1 MIAFSHAIVAYDLAL
16 LAVYALDF
24 IAVSRRNDAVLAR
37 RPIVVI
43 LVLLCAG
50 TITVANDKLEFAL
63 MGLFLLGAAAF
74 AYANFLA
81 FVKRGVTFS
90 ILSNHTRPPAERI
103 PDAAFI
109 AIDER
114 LQEMRAHEDDLQ
126 AGQAQFRQNFT
137 RAVLRTIVAR
147 QHLDRKPGLD
157 GDDGVQ
163 QPLDGCPL
171 VIDGDEHTQA
181 GRQTHAYQYDSTR
194 KS

>member
-16 LAVYALDF
+16 LAVYVLDF
-24 IAVSRRNDAVLAR
+24 IAVSRRNDAVLAK
-37 RPIVVI
+37 RPVVVM

-114 LQEMRAHEDDLQ
+114 LQEMRAHGWAEPRDTGWSLTETGHRI
-126 AGQAQFRQNFT
+126 ARL
-137 RAVLRTIVAR
+137 RERLIRLLKIEAV
-147 QHLDRKPGLD
+147 G
-157 GDDGVQ
+157 
-163 QPLDGCPL
+163 
-171 VIDGDEHTQA
+171 
-181 GRQTHAYQYDSTR
+181 
-194 KS
+194 